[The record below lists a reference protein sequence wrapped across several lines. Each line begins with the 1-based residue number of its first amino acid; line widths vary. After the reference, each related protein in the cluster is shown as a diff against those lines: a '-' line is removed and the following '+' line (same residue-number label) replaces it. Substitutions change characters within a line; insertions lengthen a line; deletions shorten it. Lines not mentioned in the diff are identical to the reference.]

1 MMSGEYGY
9 SDQVGTSNYTPD
21 SVIAKYIPRVFEVK
35 INEGFNHLFYFQMC
49 GTSTNFTGAKLRS
62 TCTAG
67 VADPVL
73 PQFTA
78 FQSYVAH
85 HRDSG
90 VSPLT
95 PIYYNASSATSTVQ
109 FGKLSQFSD
118 GRYSLPVWN
127 EVASAQH
134 GTGVLIN
141 VPVVPAKLV
150 LAPQYNP
157 HDGTVTT
164 FDANGFLVTTP
175 FQFTRNAD
183 GSSEYD
189 PAVTDSVS
197 LLEFYAG

>member
-1 MMSGEYGY
+1 
-9 SDQVGTSNYTPD
+9 
-21 SVIAKYIPRVFEVK
+21 VIAKYIPRVFEVK